1 MKNII
6 DAPISVDKLPKK
18 DAMERARKLLKQLGL
33 EEKENAYPFQLSG
46 GQQQR
51 VSIARAL
58 ALQPKILF
66 FDEPTSA
73 LDPELTV
80 EVLKVIK
87 ELAKQHMTM
96 IIVTHEMQF
105 AREVSDR
112 IIFMEQGVIQE
123 QGTPEEIFNSSN
135 ARVREFIG
143 KMNA

>member
-1 MKNII
+1 MNHVSKNE
-6 DAPISVDKLPKK
+6 AK
-18 DAMERARKLLKQLGL
+18 ERAKKLLAQLGL
-33 EEKENAYPFQLSG
+33 SDKENAYPCQLSG

-73 LDPELTV
+73 LDPELTA
-80 EVLKVIK
+80 EVLKVIRQ
-87 ELAKQHMTM
+87 LAQNHMTM

-105 AREVSDR
+105 AKEVSDH
-112 IIFMEQGVIQE
+112 IVFMEQGVIIE
-123 QGTPEEIFNSSN
+123 EGTPDELFSSEN

-143 KMNA
+143 KVSA